1 MSNTVSKNYFV
12 TEDEKET
19 LQTGGWGS
27 SNICYLSL
35 NLTNLTSDSTEE
47 EITAA
52 FGGEDKILEFKNAV
66 KNNYQIVF
74 EGEDTYS
81 NNTINSAASVQYAQY
96 IPEGGVY
103 FGASAQGLN
112 EMYNII
118 FTRQGKQPVQKI
130 ILQGYIEQ
138 YSITFGQNLNSTNPN
153 TFNKCMVD
161 VIRNT
166 NRKDA
171 LFFIHDLVPVG
182 TGMDYYGIAPPEN
195 YMFADG
201 SAISRT
207 EYQDLF
213 KLLGTTYGAGDGST
227 TFNLPDKRERVSVM
241 KKANSTNG
249 TDGATLGTLGAKGG
263 EFQHTISKEELP
275 AIQLQGTYDNVSL
288 TMNDNGY
295 AVFKKYGTK
304 TGNLLAQNLG
314 SGKAHNIMQPYL
326 VCNYIIKVK

>member
-19 LQTGGWGS
+19 LQTSSGGS

-35 NLTNLTSDSTEE
+35 NLTNLTSNSTED

-103 FGASAQGLN
+103 FGTSPQGLS
-112 EMYNII
+112 EMYTII
-118 FTRQGKQPVQKI
+118 FARFGPQPVQKI
-130 ILQGYIEQ
+130 ILGGYIEQ
-138 YSITFGQNLNSTNPN
+138 YSITFGKNLNSTNPN
-153 TFNKCMVD
+153 TFNKCMVS
-161 VIRNT
+161 VIRNV
-166 NRKDA
+166 NRKDL
-171 LFFIHDLVPVG
+171 LFFTNDLVPIG
-182 TGMDYYGIAPPEN
+182 SGMDYYGTTPPEN

-213 KLLGTTYGAGDGST
+213 KLLGTTYGEGDGST
-227 TFNLPDKRERVSVM
+227 TFNLPDKRTRVTVM
-241 KKANSTNG
+241 KDNG
-249 TDGATLGTLGAKGG
+249 TFNELGKKGG
-263 EFQHTISKEELP
+263 EETHTLTINEIPHHAHSDRVSWTDQSTVNSVTVNGV
-275 AIQLQGTYDNVSL
+275 AVSASNVNGWMGIDRGTY
-288 TMNDNGY
+288 TGGNG
-295 AVFKKYGTK
+295 G
-304 TGNLLAQNLG
+304 GQ
-314 SGKAHNIMQPYL
+314 AHNNLQPYL